1 MNPWFSD
8 LHWPQ
13 VGIYR
18 VFPIPWEGRLE
29 IYTRGGTRGFVRG
42 ASVSNTGTLY
52 TEQTEALSKYRNI
65 QGILIISQT
74 TPRPQ
79 SFWHVVSSWDRFLPG
94 FKGRK
99 ELRVPAEEGGTQ
111 HHGQWSLWSTDPG
124 LATWLTWLLRA
135 GGEILSKLRVF
146 KRNSIFVP
154 WEG

>member
-42 ASVSNTGTLY
+42 ASVSNAGTLY

-65 QGILIISQT
+65 QGILITSQT

-94 FKGRK
+94 LRAGRSCVCPLRK
-99 ELRVPAEEGGTQ
+99 EGP
-111 HHGQWSLWSTDPG
+111 STTASGASGAQTLG